1 MTVKIRKEWVMEYRQ
16 SESLNKPVA
25 FDDKSSKYGVYAR
38 FCVEEKE
45 RKDNNGIVTK
55 YYSYVECYMTNA
67 EWEEYKL
74 VKKLQG
80 DTIDIPTMEYD
91 FKMQQ
96 PVEYPT
102 SEGGNGFTYKPIWAE
117 KVYASK
123 IATLTAFPELLPIAI
138 YDTTNKIERMQK
150 MTLEELKKL
159 SLFLGQYQ
167 LRYFDEKKEQQ
178 AMS

>member
-1 MTVKIRKEWVMEYRQ
+1 MEYRQ

-25 FDDKSSKYGVYAR
+25 FDDKSSKSGIYVR

-96 PVEYPT
+96 PVEYPI

-138 YDTTNKIERMQK
+138 YDTTNKVERMQK

>member
-1 MTVKIRKEWVMEYRQ
+1 MEYRQ

-25 FDDKSSKYGVYAR
+25 FDDKSSKAGIYVR

-45 RKDNNGIVTK
+45 RKDDDGIVTK
-55 YYSYVECYMTNA
+55 YYTYVECYMTNT

-74 VKKLQG
+74 VKKIQG
-80 DTIDIPTMEYD
+80 DNLDIPTMEYD
-91 FKMQQ
+91 YKMQQ
-96 PVEYPT
+96 AVEYPV

-138 YDTTNKIERMQK
+138 YDTTNKEERMQK
-150 MTLEELKKL
+150 MTLEQLKAL
-159 SLFLGQYQ
+159 TLYLGNIQ
-167 LRYFDEKKEQQ
+167 LQYFDEKKRQQ
-178 AMS
+178 AENN